1 MVLITAFAL
10 YLAKPVHAKNNHNDF
25 ANWLGS
31 FLKDQSSEELSKR
44 VKSLGKT
51 EGELQEVIQEAA
63 ELISTNSDDFS
74 LPFESDAEKNVELL
88 LITNWQ
94 KAQQSNGMS
103 AAFLIDRTKAHSN
116 LSKDGMVFNFITK
129 AFSDS
134 NFCNNLSIGLQ
145 IPTLYYSHLT
155 APLKSGIAIGAP

>member
-1 MVLITAFAL
+1 MAFAL
-10 YLAKPVHAKNNHNDF
+10 YLAKPVQAKNNHNDF

-44 VKSLGKT
+44 IKSLGKV

-74 LPFESDAEKNVELL
+74 LPFESDTENNVELL

-94 KAQQSNGMS
+94 HAQHSNGMS
-103 AAFLIDRTKAHSN
+103 AALLTDRTKAHSN
-116 LSKDGMVFNFITK
+116 LSKDGIIFNVASK
-129 AFSDS
+129 AFYDT
-134 NFCNNLSIGLQ
+134 NFYNTLSIGLQ
-145 IPTLYYSHLT
+145 PTTPLYSHLT
-155 APLKSGIAIGAP
+155 APLISGIAIGAP